1 MLCTSALVLM
11 ESAWCIVHTYMLN
24 KLKPPT
30 WGRLSLRKNSLTKSS
45 IGAVQ
50 AVDDRQVAAEQVL
63 DVARR
68 VWGRLEREH
77 Q

>member
-1 MLCTSALVLM
+1 MLCTIASSAHVSLVQCTHAEQAEAPNL
-11 ESAWCIVHTYMLN
+11 SC
-24 KLKPPT
+24 
-30 WGRLSLRKNSLTKSS
+30 RLSLRKNSLTKSS